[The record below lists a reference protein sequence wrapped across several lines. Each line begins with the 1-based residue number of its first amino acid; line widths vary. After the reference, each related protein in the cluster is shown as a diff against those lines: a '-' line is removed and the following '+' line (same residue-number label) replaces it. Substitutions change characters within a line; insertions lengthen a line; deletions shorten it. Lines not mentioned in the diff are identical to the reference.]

1 MRISW
6 EEYALKL
13 ALAASLRSEDPY
25 LQVGACALRHD
36 HSVAALG
43 YNGPPSGA
51 DIDWSNRDE
60 RRKRVIHAEINCLR
74 YCRPG
79 EVKFIAT
86 TISPCSEC
94 IKQIAAFGINKVV
107 FGNIYERDSFAFEL
121 AKEFK
126 IELILKNQSLTV
138 HIYIIFGCL

>member
-13 ALAASLRSEDPY
+13 ALAASLRSEDQY

-43 YNGPPSGA
+43 YNGPPSGV

-60 RRKRVIHAEINCLR
+60 RRKRVIHAELSALKWVK
-74 YCRPG
+74 PG
-79 EVKFIAT
+79 ECELIAV
-86 TISPCSEC
+86 TIAPCPACVTLIASY
-94 IKQIAAFGINKVV
+94 QIPQIVYINEYEQDKEGLV
-107 FGNIYERDSFAFEL
+107 FQL
-121 AKEFK
+121 CKEFK
-126 IELILKNQSLTV
+126 INIKKIKIS
-138 HIYIIFGCL
+138 